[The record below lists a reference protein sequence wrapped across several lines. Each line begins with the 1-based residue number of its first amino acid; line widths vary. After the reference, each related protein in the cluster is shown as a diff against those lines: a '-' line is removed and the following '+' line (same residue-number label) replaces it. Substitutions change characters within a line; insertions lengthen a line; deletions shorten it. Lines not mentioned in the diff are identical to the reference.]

1 MELLFLF
8 FDIDIVFHPCI
19 VLNYEGMENEL
30 VGIAMSLPFKREA
43 FLQGVF
49 ITING
54 WGKL

>member
-1 MELLFLF
+1 MLFLF
-8 FDIDIVFHPCI
+8 FDIDIVFHPYI
-19 VLNYEGMENEL
+19 VFNYEGMENEL
-30 VGIAMSLPFKREA
+30 VGIAISLPFKREA